1 MGKTIQ
7 IASLIHTV
15 RHTDDSRESSHE
27 LKPKM
32 RQLAIDKAFNAKMV
46 SKFRN
51 TACRVTLVIAPT
63 SLLSQW
69 ASELQRA
76 SKPGTLSVMVWHG
89 SNRASLEADIDGLDI
104 LITSYGVLVSEFTR
118 SESNKSTYRSPLFES
133 EHSIYQIPRPST
145 DHHSQR
151 FGFALVCKKEAIF
164 KCLMIYLC
172 SSR

>member
-15 RHTDDSRESSHE
+15 RGADDSRESSHVP
-27 LKPKM
+27 KPKM
-32 RQLAIDKAFNAKMV
+32 RQLAIDKAFKAKMV
-46 SKFRN
+46 SKFGN
-51 TACRVTLVIAPT
+51 SACRVTLVIAPT

-76 SKPGTLSVMVWHG
+76 SKQGTLSVMVWHG
-89 SNRASLEADIDGLDI
+89 SNRANLEADIDGLDV

-118 SESNKSTYRSPLFES
+118 NESSKSTYRSPLFES
-133 EHSIYQIPRPST
+133 ENSIQISHLST
-145 DHHSQR
+145 DQYSQL
-151 FGFALVCKKEAIF
+151 FGSALVCKKEAIL
-164 KCLMIYLC
+164 KCLMVDPC